1 MGLWLGEIGS
11 VAGRDGER
19 RVDTG
24 NRRECDLVAR
34 HQGLVRQLGMGAW
47 RRLNVVAD
55 PAIER
60 NKERALRKSVLV
72 SIGLLRARTLRR
84 QITAG
89 NVLCPGKQVDA
100 DIVRGL
106 GIFAAVERRVGKGRR
121 APAAPVFT
129 R

>member
-1 MGLWLGEIGS
+1 M
-11 VAGRDGER
+11 
-19 RVDTG
+19 
-24 NRRECDLVAR
+24 
-34 HQGLVRQLGMGAW
+34 QQLKTI
-47 RRLNVVAD
+47 D
-55 PAIER
+55 YSTDQ
-60 NKERALRKSVLV
+60 ALRKSVLV

>member
-1 MGLWLGEIGS
+1 MNRKRASYGS
-11 VAGRDGER
+11 AMSE
-19 RVDTG
+19 
-24 NRRECDLVAR
+24 
-34 HQGLVRQLGMGAW
+34 W
-47 RRLNVVAD
+47 RA
-55 PAIER
+55 A
-60 NKERALRKSVLV
+60 
-72 SIGLLRARTLRR
+72 
-84 QITAG
+84 AG